1 MRKFFR
7 NREDFGIFVGLVG
20 IFVNLILSAIK
31 IFIGIFG
38 GAISIIADALNNL
51 SDAGSSIIMLIGF
64 KAAAKPADTE
74 HPFGHG
80 RAEYLAGFFIS
91 SAMIFF
97 GLEFFTT
104 SIKKFFQPEILTIDN
119 FTIVALIFSVA
130 AKIFLAIFYKYAGN
144 KINSESIKTAAVDSF
159 TDCIAT
165 FFVIV
170 SAVLY
175 KNFNL
180 NVDGIAGAIVS
191 LLILFGGIE
200 TFKKILDPLLGEK
213 PSDDFVE
220 KINRIVMN
228 TPKILGVHDIIIHNY
243 GAKRIF
249 VSLHVEISSEMKFL
263 EAHEIADNL
272 EQRLHKEC
280 DIFVT
285 IHIDPVVTNDSDFD
299 NLISLSKN
307 FLTEIDENLSLHDF
321 RVIPYKSGK
330 KLIFDVKVPE
340 NFQMTDRN
348 LKKEF
353 LKKLMKVH
361 PDYRV
366 VIHFDHH
373 YC

>member
-1 MRKFFR
+1 MSRLFKT
-7 NREDFGIFVGLVG
+7 REDFGIFVGVVG
-20 IFVNLILSAIK
+20 IFVNLILSAVK

-51 SDAGSSIIMLIGF
+51 SDAGSSIILLISF

-97 GLEFFTT
+97 GLELFTT
-104 SIKKFFQPEILTIDN
+104 SIEKIFQPEILTIDN
-119 FTIVALIFSVA
+119 FTILALIFSVV
-130 AKIFLAIFYKYAGN
+130 AKIFLAMFYKHAGN

-191 LLILFGGIE
+191 ILILFGGIE
-200 TFKKILDPLLGEK
+200 TFKKILDPLLGER
-213 PSDDFVE
+213 PSEDFVE
-220 KINRIVMN
+220 EIKKIVMN
-228 TPKILGVHDIIIHNY
+228 HPKILGVHDIIVHSY
-243 GAKRIF
+243 GAKKFF
-249 VSLHVEISSEMKFL
+249 VSLHAEISAEMKFL
-263 EAHEIADNL
+263 DAHEIVDIL
-272 EQRLHKEC
+272 ERRLQSEFN
-280 DIFVT
+280 IFVT

-299 NLISLSKN
+299 NLISLSKK
-307 FLTEIDENLSLHDF
+307 FLSEIDENLSLHDF
-321 RVIPYKSGK
+321 RVVPYKSGK

-340 NFQMTDRN
+340 RTDHN
-348 LKKEF
+348 PQDACCNDGPET
-353 LKKLMKVH
+353 
-361 PDYRV
+361 
-366 VIHFDHH
+366 DHRH
-373 YC
+373 